1 MIYAIF
7 ALHGYP
13 LGKLKA
19 LLSKVNFCN
28 DDFLYI
34 LGDEI
39 DRNGDG
45 GVEMLCWLLEQPK
58 G

>member
-1 MIYAIF
+1 MIYAISD
-7 ALHGYP
+7 LYGYP

-19 LLSKVNFCN
+19 LLNKVNFCN

-34 LGDEI
+34 LGDVI

-45 GVEMLCWLLEQPK
+45 GVEMLCWLLKQMK